1 MITQHAD
8 IATGYVTTEGD
19 ELYYEVRGHAQP
31 LVMIAAAGGDAG
43 LYSFVADSLC
53 DEYKVITYD
62 RRGYARS
69 TRNEPQNF
77 EVSQQSRDVLA
88 VLGSV
93 GESAAFVFGSSSGAI
108 IALDL
113 AKTQPQVIKAVIA
126 HEPPLVGL
134 LPDGERWLRYFA
146 GLYWMALRFNARLA
160 MLRFALRIGI
170 PPLLAMRKA
179 PPEAA
184 TRMDKVDD
192 FFTRHELLPV
202 TNYQPDIAQI
212 RQNGVRVFLAAGKWS
227 LDKNKF
233 YARTAPILAERLGCE
248 MVTFPGH
255 HSSYVDMPK
264 EWTAMLRSILH
275 KAGE

>member
-1 MITQHAD
+1 MTIQQID
-8 IATGYVTTEGD
+8 IQTGYVTTEGD
-19 ELYYEVRGHAQP
+19 DLYYEVRGHGQP
-31 LVMIAAAGGDAG
+31 LVMIPGGGGDAG
-43 LYSFVADSLC
+43 LYSFVADRLC
-53 DEYKVITYD
+53 GEYKVITYD

-69 TRNEPQNF
+69 TKNEPQNF
-77 EVSQQSRDVLA
+77 EVSQQSRDVVA
-88 VLGSV
+88 VLQAV
-93 GESAAFVFGSSSGAI
+93 GETSAFVFGSSSGAI

-113 AKTQPQVIKAVIA
+113 AKTQPQVIKTVVA
-126 HEPPLVGL
+126 HEPPLVRL
-134 LPDGERWLRYFA
+134 LPDRERWLRFFA
-146 GLYWMALRFNARLA
+146 GLYWMALRFSARLA

-192 FFTRHELLPV
+192 FFTHHELLPV
-202 TNYQPDIAQI
+202 TNYQPDIALI
-212 RQNGVRVFLAAGKWS
+212 RHNGVRVFMAAGKWS
-227 LDKNKF
+227 LNKSKF

-248 MVTFPGH
+248 LVTFPGH

-264 EWTAMLRSILH
+264 EWSATLRNALH